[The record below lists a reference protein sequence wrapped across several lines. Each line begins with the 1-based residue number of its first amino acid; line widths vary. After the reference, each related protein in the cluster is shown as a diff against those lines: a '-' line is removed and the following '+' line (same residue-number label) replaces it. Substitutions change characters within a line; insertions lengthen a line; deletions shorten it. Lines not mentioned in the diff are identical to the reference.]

1 MGRPQPVRS
10 RAVQNEALLDEAID
24 WLLRVR
30 DDTGGQAQDECL
42 RWRAAHPDHERA
54 WQGVSAV
61 GSRLRSDTAGVAP
74 AVVTQVLHQAGKPG
88 DRRVV
93 LKSLALGGTLLL
105 GGGAAW
111 RHVSQQQGW
120 NAQYR
125 TGVGERSDIVLAD
138 GARVWLNTDTALDVV
153 NAQDGRLLVLRRGE
167 ILVQTAQGEARQPLR
182 VQTPAGML
190 RPMGTRFNVQL
201 LPDRGQVFLAVQ
213 EGAVD
218 VALAAPVAQD
228 AGQADRPAGTAEAAM
243 AEPTARAGDAS
254 ERMPQDALPAGH
266 HLVAAGQQCRFDA
279 AGILQTAPI
288 VGDPSA
294 WRAGMLAASRMP
306 LDQFLAQLA
315 RHRPGIIQC
324 DPDIAGL
331 LVTGAFPLDDTDRVL
346 HTLETA
352 LPVQV
357 SMFSRYW
364 VRVRPQKL

>member
-1 MGRPQPVRS
+1 MGRPQPIRP
-10 RAVQNEALLDEAID
+10 RAVPDEALLDEAID

-42 RWRAAHPDHERA
+42 RWREAHPDHERA

-61 GSRLRSDTAGVAP
+61 GSRLRGDTAAVAP

-138 GARVWLNTDTALDVV
+138 GATVWLNTDTALDVV
-153 NAQDGRLLVLRRGE
+153 NGQDGRVLVLRRGE
-167 ILVQTAQGEARQPLR
+167 ILVQTAQGPSRQPLQ

-201 LPDRGQVFLAVQ
+201 LPDGGQVFLAVQ

-218 VALAAPVAQD
+218 VSPAA
-228 AGQADRPAGTAEAAM
+228 
-243 AEPTARAGDAS
+243 
-254 ERMPQDALPAGH
+254 PAGH
-266 HLVAAGQQCRFDA
+266 HVVKAGQQCRFDA
-279 AGILQTAPI
+279 AGILQTSPI

-315 RHRPGIIQC
+315 RHRPGVIQC
-324 DPDIAGL
+324 DPDVAGL

-346 HTLETA
+346 RTLETA
-352 LPVQV
+352 LPVRV
-357 SMFSRYW
+357 TTFSRYW